1 MSCLNT
7 MKEKKKFT
15 KVIKGRNIKIIIGI
29 GILITLFLIISL
41 INLTKLKYSASD
53 FGEILKE
60 NSKVQQLLRSID
72 SDKYLLDIVKLDKRT
87 IEIEQYGP
95 YKELYQGLPE
105 SDELYKVKAVD
116 TENKRGVLTVIDM
129 KDKKVL
135 KVYGLINLELN
146 TGSLK

>member
-29 GILITLFLIISL
+29 GILITLFLIISS
-41 INLTKLKYSASD
+41 IYLTKPKYSASD